1 MGNQKRKSMEI
12 EEEFMVIN
20 DKIGENIG
28 LESPL
33 GLSFSE
39 PPISKHPNQRHV
51 TRSLL
56 DKGKSKMIV
65 PEKLPI
71 KRTRSISVQ
80 NLSSLLTFPATPSIQ
95 HVVVQSPVAE
105 APTPTPVTKFVP
117 PPSQPIQ
124 F

>member
-1 MGNQKRKSMEI
+1 
-12 EEEFMVIN
+12 MVIN

-33 GLSFSE
+33 GLSFFES
-39 PPISKHPNQRHV
+39 PISRHLNQRHV
-51 TRSLL
+51 TRSSL

-80 NLSSLLTFPATPSIQ
+80 NLSSLLAFPATPSIQ
-95 HVVVQSPVAE
+95 HVVVQSPVTE
-105 APTPTPVTKFVP
+105 APTPTPVTKSVP
-117 PPSQPIQ
+117 PPSRPIQ